1 MRGNIIKD
9 LLINFLTIITL
20 HCKNNATVVGL
31 LIGSYASPMH
41 TVCAEQ
47 HGLVA
52 AEGCTDVPCLTNNTD
67 SRFIY
72 MSMHQTHAAELQG
85 KKRALAVSRVLIG
98 NYSHSRGSDRECG
111 GGGGGSQ
118 SGAQHCSRLIAVKGS
133 HFYRAFQSIQNATVQ
148 TIIYSCVQI
157 WSVFC
162 VNDCCG

>member
-72 MSMHQTHAAELQG
+72 MSMHQTHTAELQG

-111 GGGGGSQ
+111 GGGRLPERRAALFPFDCGERLTFL
-118 SGAQHCSRLIAVKGS
+118 SGLSVYTERNSADDYL
-133 HFYRAFQSIQNATVQ
+133 FLRADLVCFL
-148 TIIYSCVQI
+148 CE
-157 WSVFC
+157 
-162 VNDCCG
+162 